1 MIFGNYLQFFSSPP
15 QGLKSQQ
22 IVFHQ
27 GKFLEPPSQPSRSVS
42 SALSCL
48 RFESNILPIT
58 VFDCKEHLGYNNYWV
73 DQKVHSGFSIPS
85 YGKTGVNFLANPIFK
100 NFNLGEGSSNKFI
113 MFSPLWNTDCV
124 ISFSFSLSLFG
135 IYRKLNNN
143 ELETIPNL
151 GPVTA
156 NITLLSL

>member
-1 MIFGNYLQFFSSPP
+1 MLFFFFP

-27 GKFLEPPSQPSRSVS
+27 GKFLEPPSLPSRSVS

-58 VFDCKEHLGYNNYWV
+58 EFDCKEHLGYSNYWV

-85 YGKTGVNFLANPIFK
+85 YGKTGVNFLANLIFK
-100 NFNLGEGSSNKFI
+100 TFNLGEGSLNEFI
-113 MFSPLWNTDCV
+113 TFSPLRNTDC
-124 ISFSFSLSLFG
+124 IISFSLSLFG